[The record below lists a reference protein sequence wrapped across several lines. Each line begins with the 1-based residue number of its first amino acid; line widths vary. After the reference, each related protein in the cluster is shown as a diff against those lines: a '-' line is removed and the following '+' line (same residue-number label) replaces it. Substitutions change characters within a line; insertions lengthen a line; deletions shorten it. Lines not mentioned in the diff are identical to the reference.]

1 MDRERILAQSFSMR
15 RGREKEEEGERKLD
29 KRELK
34 RVEGR
39 KESKVVH

>member
-1 MDRERILAQSFSMR
+1 MDSDTEFLYEERERE
-15 RGREKEEEGERKLD
+15 RGRRRERKLD